1 MRDRTLA
8 RLLVLPCASAILI
21 LGIFP
26 LVYALRLSFHSWQ
39 LPSPEPQFVGLENY
53 ANILRDERFYWAIV
67 RSCFFVVTTV
77 GIQFLLGFTGA
88 FVLSRGVGG
97 LRLIGSL
104 LLAPVMIAPVAVGAI
119 WLPLFDI
126 NFGLLNYCLGLIGL
140 GKVEWLATPTN
151 ALPCLMLIDI
161 WQWTPFMLL
170 ILLAGFQSIPREPLE
185 AARIGGASE
194 WRILRSISLPMLMPV
209 IAIALL
215 LRGIDSFGKFFDT
228 AYLLTR
234 GGPGTSSE
242 TLNLYIYEVGFKF
255 FRMGYGAALSF
266 TMLLLALVG
275 IVVFF
280 KVFRVE

>member
-1 MRDRTLA
+1 VRDRTLA
-8 RLLVLPCASAILI
+8 RLLILPCALAILI

-26 LVYALRLSFHSWQ
+26 LIYALHLSFHSWQ
-39 LPSPEPQFVGLENY
+39 LPSLEPQFVGLENY
-53 ANILRDERFYWAIV
+53 ANILQDKRFYWAIV

-88 FVLSRGVGG
+88 FVLSRGVRG

-194 WRILRSISLPMLMPV
+194 WRILRSISLPMLTPV
-209 IAIALL
+209 IGIALL

-255 FRMGYGAALSF
+255 FRLGYGAALSF

-275 IVVFF
+275 IAVFF

>member
-8 RLLVLPCASAILI
+8 RLLVLPCALALLI

-26 LVYALRLSFHSWQ
+26 LIYALRLSFHSWQ
-39 LPSPEPQFVGLENY
+39 LPNLEPQFVGLENY
-53 ANILRDERFYWAIV
+53 ANILHDERFYWAIV

-88 FVLSRGVGG
+88 FVLSRGVRG

-170 ILLAGFQSIPREPLE
+170 ILLAGFQSIPHEPLE

-194 WRILRSISLPMLMPV
+194 WRILRSISLPMLTPV
-209 IAIALL
+209 IGIALL

-275 IVVFF
+275 ITVFF

>member
-8 RLLVLPCASAILI
+8 RLLVLPCALALLI

-26 LVYALRLSFHSWQ
+26 LIYALRLSFHSWQ
-39 LPSPEPQFVGLENY
+39 LPNLEPQFVGLENY
-53 ANILRDERFYWAIV
+53 ANILQDERFTWAIV

-88 FVLSRGVGG
+88 FVLSRGVRG

-104 LLAPVMIAPVAVGAI
+104 LLAPVMIAPVAVDAI

-266 TMLLLALVG
+266 TMLLLALLG
-275 IVVFF
+275 IAVFF